1 MLKALLLLL
10 LFISSEVSLSSGLST
25 QVKSPIQNANS
36 LHTSVLPVDLILSSG
51 FCAFARQAGVIA
63 AVEDFSIP
71 IDRVVGTSSGALAAA
86 LYANGMN
93 ADQIATELRAKRPI
107 ELLKPSIRLHR
118 GAFSLRGL
126 VAHLRTILPKD
137 FKDLEKPLA
146 VGVFETESGL
156 FRLIDD
162 GDLPSAVAASCAIP
176 YVFQAVQAGNPPVY
190 MADGGFK
197 DRLGVSSWAK
207 WSGSTDKNPRKAII
221 NLVGNQSVP
230 SQPLQSELY
239 HEYILSNPSI
249 VEAENTETV
258 AECLVSPS
266 KTRHIVVAPAHTSL
280 FVVRTPRANA
290 SLMNLKDFEN
300 QRQVAYALAAKGMI
314 SKEFK
319 SFMTQN

>member
-1 MLKALLLLL
+1 MFRRLFLFLLVIFSGLS
-10 LFISSEVSLSSGLST
+10 ISSGLST
-25 QVKSPIQNANS
+25 QVKSPSLQNSNS
-36 LHTSVLPVDLILSSG
+36 LHTSVQPVDLILSSG

-86 LYANGMN
+86 LYANGFN
-93 ADQIATELRAKRPI
+93 ADQIATELKRKKPI

-197 DRLGVSSWAK
+197 DRLG
-207 WSGSTDKNPRKAII
+207 
-221 NLVGNQSVP
+221 
-230 SQPLQSELY
+230 
-239 HEYILSNPSI
+239 
-249 VEAENTETV
+249 
-258 AECLVSPS
+258 
-266 KTRHIVVAPAHTSL
+266 
-280 FVVRTPRANA
+280 
-290 SLMNLKDFEN
+290 
-300 QRQVAYALAAKGMI
+300 
-314 SKEFK
+314 
-319 SFMTQN
+319 